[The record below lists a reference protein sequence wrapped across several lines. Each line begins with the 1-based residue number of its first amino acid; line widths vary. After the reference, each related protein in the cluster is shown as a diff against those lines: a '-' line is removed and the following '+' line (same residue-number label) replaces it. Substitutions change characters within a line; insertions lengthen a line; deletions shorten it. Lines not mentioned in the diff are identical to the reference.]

1 LTHSL
6 KCDADGT
13 LQPVPVEQAMDE
25 IAARLG
31 QILDEHGPR
40 SIATYHGTQLQNM
53 PAQSLMGS
61 FMSAI
66 GSPMTFSAFTVDKPG
81 RPIAW
86 DLLGRWMAPHQG
98 FDDPRVALMIGI
110 NRTSTASVVFRS
122 ATPAAG
128 SGAVWP
134 PGCS

>member
-1 LTHSL
+1 LLYGPHRLLRSL
-6 KCDADGT
+6 KRDADGT

-31 QILDEHGPR
+31 QIVDGHGPR
-40 SIATYHGTQLQNM
+40 SIAMYHGTQLQNM

-81 RPIAW
+81 GPSRGICW
-86 DLLGRWMAPHQG
+86 GDGWLLTKGSTI
-98 FDDPRVALMIGI
+98 RVS
-110 NRTSTASVVFRS
+110 R
-122 ATPAAG
+122 
-128 SGAVWP
+128 
-134 PGCS
+134 